1 MTRAAMQHEH
11 TTPLVSIAAPGA
23 RPILAGLRV
32 GQVVTGHL
40 GRPMRVLDVDEYVI
54 SGDEVCGPYAALSPI
69 DEPGMRVIWPRHWY
83 TAHGE
88 QLRMF
93 S

>member
-11 TTPLVSIAAPGA
+11 TTPISVIPAPGA

-40 GRPMRVLDVDEYVI
+40 GRQMRVLAVDEYVI
-54 SGDEVCGPYAALSPI
+54 CTNTANGPYAALSPL
-69 DEPGMRVIWPRHWY
+69 DDPGMRVIWPRHWY

-88 QLRMF
+88 QVRMF
-93 S
+93 A

>member
-1 MTRAAMQHEH
+1 MTRAARQHEH

-32 GQVVTGHL
+32 GQVVTGRL
-40 GRPMRVLDVDEYVI
+40 GRSMRVLAVDEYVI
-54 SGDEVCGPYAALSPI
+54 SGDEVCGPYAALSPLG
-69 DEPGMRVIWPRHWY
+69 EPGMRVIWPRHWY
-83 TAHGE
+83 VAQGE